1 MKKEIIF
8 LKNNEGFRK
17 LVIEFGGGKYGED
30 KYKLYYIPK
39 KPNLMKDEFLH
50 YLDVNISAVKLVLD
64 KENIKLEEVG
74 L

>member
-1 MKKEIIF
+1 MTETIF

-17 LVIEFGGGKYGED
+17 LVIEFGGGKYGEN
-30 KYKLYYIPK
+30 KYKLYYITK
-39 KPNLMKDEFLH
+39 TPNRIKDEVVA
-50 YLDVNISAVKLVLD
+50 YLDVNISAVELVLT